1 VDAATSR
8 ARSAGRARARGTVT
22 SAARVLIL
30 SAAIGE
36 GHDLP
41 ARFLAAGLD
50 EAGAR
55 AEVAD
60 GLHAMGPFLER
71 LALSGSPFASRWGGY
86 MFDVEYALIAHAA
99 PARRLAGSLMRRIG
113 GGRLLALIAARR
125 PDIVVS
131 TYPGVTEL
139 LGRLR
144 AEGALSVPVVSAI
157 TDLAALRWWA
167 HPAVDLHLV
176 THPESI
182 AEVRSIAGR
191 RADVRAVNGLNDPA
205 FLVVRD
211 RLAARDDLG
220 LSREPP
226 IVLVSGGGWGVGD
239 LAGATGAALLAG
251 AHAVLLCGRNEVLRE
266 RMRARF
272 GTDPRVTVLGFSD
285 RMPDLL
291 AAADCLVHSTAG
303 LTVLEAIQRGCPA
316 ISYGWGHGHVR
327 VNNRAFAAHGLAAVA
342 TTPPEL
348 SAALTRALGERPAPD
363 LSFAELPS
371 AAEVVCG
378 RFAASRALDR
388 VARGD

>member
-1 VDAATSR
+1 MAAP
-8 ARSAGRARARGTVT
+8 
-22 SAARVLIL
+22 RVLIL

-41 ARFLAAGLD
+41 ARFLAAGL
-50 EAGAR
+50 ESAGAR
-55 AEVAD
+55 AIVAD

-71 LALSGSPFASRWGGY
+71 LALSGSPFHSPWGGY
-86 MFDVEYALIAHAA
+86 LFDVEYALLAHAA
-99 PARRLAGSLMRRIG
+99 PARRLAGNLMRRIG
-113 GGRLLALIAARR
+113 GGGLLALIAATG

-144 AEGALSVPVVSAI
+144 AEGALSLPVVSAI
-157 TDLAALRWWA
+157 TDLAALHWWA

-182 AEVRSIAGR
+182 AEVRSIAGDH
-191 RADVRAVNGLNDPA
+191 ADVRVVRGLNNPA
-205 FLVVRD
+205 FLVARD
-211 RLAARDDLG
+211 RLVARDALG
-220 LSREPP
+220 LPLEPP

-239 LAGATGAALLAG
+239 LAGATGAALAAD
-251 AHAVLLCGRNEVLRE
+251 AHVVLLCGRNAAARE
-266 RMRARF
+266 RMQARF
-272 GTDPRVTVLGFSD
+272 GGEPRVTVLGFSD

-342 TTPPEL
+342 TTPAEL
-348 SAALTRALGERPAPD
+348 ASALRRALREPREPD

-371 AAEVVCG
+371 ATDVVIG
-378 RFAASRALDR
+378 QFAAAGERHH
-388 VARGD
+388 VADLS

>member
-1 VDAATSR
+1 MAAP
-8 ARSAGRARARGTVT
+8 
-22 SAARVLIL
+22 RVLIL

-41 ARFLAAGLD
+41 ARLLAAGL
-50 EAGAR
+50 EAAGAR

-71 LALSGSPFASRWGGY
+71 LALSGSPFDSRWGGY
-86 MFDVEYALIAHAA
+86 LFDAEYALLAHAA
-99 PARRLAGSLMRRIG
+99 PARRLAGHLMRRIG
-113 GGRLLALIAARR
+113 GRGLLALIAARR

-144 AEGALSVPVVSAI
+144 IEGALSLPVVSAI

-167 HPAVDLHLV
+167 HPGVDLHLV

-182 AEVRSIAGR
+182 PEVRSIAGP
-191 RADVRAVNGLNDPA
+191 RADVRAVHGLNDPA
-205 FLVVRD
+205 FLVARD
-211 RLAARDDLG
+211 KLAARDALG
-220 LSREPP
+220 LPLEPP

-239 LAGATGAALLAG
+239 LTGATGAALAAG
-251 AHAVLLCGRNEVLRE
+251 AHAVLLCGRKAAVRE
-266 RMRARF
+266 RMQARF
-272 GTDPRVTVLGFSD
+272 GADPRVTVLGFSD

-303 LTVLEAIQRGCPA
+303 LTVLEAIQRGCPP

-342 TTPPEL
+342 ATPAEL
-348 SAALTRALGERPAPD
+348 ASALRRALSEPREPD
-363 LSFAELPS
+363 LSFAELPG
-371 AAEVVCG
+371 AAEMVLG
-378 RFAASRALDR
+378 QFAAPREAHHVADR
-388 VARGD
+388 S

>member
-1 VDAATSR
+1 VAAS
-8 ARSAGRARARGTVT
+8 
-22 SAARVLIL
+22 RVLVL

-41 ARFLAAGLD
+41 ARFLATGL
-50 EAGAR
+50 EAAGAR
-55 AEVAD
+55 AEIAD

-71 LALSGSPFASRWGGY
+71 LALSGSPFGSRWGGY
-86 MFDVEYALIAHAA
+86 VFDAEYALLAHAA
-99 PARRLAGSLMRRIG
+99 PARRLAGNLMRRIG
-113 GGRLLALIAARR
+113 GDRLLALIAATG

-144 AEGALSVPVVSAI
+144 AEGALSLPVVSAI

-182 AEVRSIAGR
+182 AEVRSIAGPG
-191 RADVRAVNGLNDPA
+191 AEVRAVHGLNDPA
-205 FLVVRD
+205 FLVARD
-211 RLAARDDLG
+211 RLAARGALG
-220 LSREPP
+220 LPLDPP

-239 LAGATGAALLAG
+239 LAGATAAALAAD
-251 AHAVLLCGRNEVLRE
+251 AHAVLLCGRNAAVHE
-266 RMRARF
+266 RMQARF
-272 GTDPRVTVLGFSD
+272 AAEPRVTVLGFSD

-342 TTPPEL
+342 TTPAEL
-348 SAALTRALGERPAPD
+348 APLLRRALREPRKPD

-371 AAEVVCG
+371 ATEVVLG
-378 RFAASRALDR
+378 RFAPTAT
-388 VARGD
+388 ARPAATAAIAHGD